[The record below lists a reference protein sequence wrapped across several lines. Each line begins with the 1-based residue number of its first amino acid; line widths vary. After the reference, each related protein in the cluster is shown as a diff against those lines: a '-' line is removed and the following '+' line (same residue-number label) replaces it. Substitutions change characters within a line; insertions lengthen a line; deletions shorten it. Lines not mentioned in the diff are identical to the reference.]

1 MWYMIIWLV
10 VAPNNYVPQAVLTTL
25 NQKDCEVSKDLV
37 NSGILG
43 SQDSTKEFVA
53 ECFRS
58 TLTDKFSSQ

>member
-1 MWYMIIWLV
+1 MIIWLV